1 MWTTKKNCAYAQS
14 FVNKTKCA
22 DAEIFVRL
30 AYVYWLCGICNAII
44 IVKGGNVK
52 NRVSGF

>member
-1 MWTTKKNCAYAQS
+1 MWTIKKNCAYAQS

-30 AYVYWLCGICNAII
+30 AYVYWLCGIYNAII